1 MAQAL
6 TKATCELMRI
16 WLEERCSW
24 ETCDGEARICA
35 MNFSNSVRQPQLWT
49 NILVW
54 VKTGIH
60 SSSCL
65 CVPGKALK
73 LKSVL
78 EIVLQISEETHAA
91 STRAA
96 QLLGLRSGAMESHFA
111 TGRTVPESEAK
122 CMGNAE
128 PRKGEPQVLGI
139 FGPFYSAGP
148 EGA

>member
-1 MAQAL
+1 MRNEFCQLRPAASAL
-6 TKATCELMRI
+6 DKHPRVGQG
-16 WLEERCSW
+16 RYPS
-24 ETCDGEARICA
+24 
-35 MNFSNSVRQPQLWT
+35 
-49 NILVW
+49 
-54 VKTGIH
+54 

-96 QLLGLRSGAMESHFA
+96 QLLGLSSGAMESHFA